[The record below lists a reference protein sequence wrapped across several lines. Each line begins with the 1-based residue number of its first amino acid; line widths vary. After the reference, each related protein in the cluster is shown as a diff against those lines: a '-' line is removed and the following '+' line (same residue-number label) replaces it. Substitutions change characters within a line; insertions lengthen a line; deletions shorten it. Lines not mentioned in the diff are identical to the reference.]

1 MQECL
6 REEVVQRY
14 LDGELATEQIQ
25 AAAAHIR
32 ACALCAEAVREAQGE
47 MELLTAAFAMH
58 ADVPTERL
66 RERLDWAIAELASPM
81 KPPKQSSADLDH
93 LTPAWFPSF
102 TGSNFNPL
110 HAYALALIALGVTIG
125 LSVYLNSRN
134 STGSTRE
141 VVAKTENNNHV
152 KPRSDVNDTPVVNG
166 PASTDVRE
174 IVKQNNRRDGPVR
187 RGRQRRGVE
196 LKADQVLAQPRVVED
211 KQKGGQ
217 EQVATK
223 NEDKSE
229 EVKARLM
236 LALHIASAKLNF
248 AQKEVQRTLQRNR
261 HEPAS

>member
-14 LDGELATEQIQ
+14 LDGELATERMQ

-32 ACALCAEAVREAQGE
+32 ACTFCAEAVREAQSE
-47 MELLTAAFAMH
+47 TELLTAAFAMH

-66 RERLDWAIAELASPM
+66 RERLDRAVAELASPV
-81 KPPKQSSADLDH
+81 KLPKQSPADPDH
-93 LTPAWFPSF
+93 LTSAWFPSF
-102 TGSNFNPL
+102 TGASFKPI

-125 LSVYLNSRN
+125 LSVYLNSRSN
-134 STGSTRE
+134 TGSTRE
-141 VVAKTENNNHV
+141 LVAKTENNNHV
-152 KPRSDVNDTPVVNG
+152 TPLPHANDTSAINR
-166 PASTDVRE
+166 PASTDVPK
-174 IVKQNNRRDGPVR
+174 IVKQNNRRGGVVR
-187 RGRQRRGVE
+187 RGRQRRG
-196 LKADQVLAQPRVVED
+196 VED

-217 EQVATK
+217 EQVAAK
-223 NEDKSE
+223 NEDRSE

-261 HEPAS
+261 QEPAS